1 MKIIIGGAGHV
12 GRSIVDYLSQANND
26 IIVVDPDKDKLE
38 QISKEFD
45 VQTLQGSISHPG
57 VMEKAGAK
65 EADILIAVTTNDEVN
80 LVACQVAYTLFQIP
94 KKIARVDSEYFLNP
108 LWNTLYSDRN
118 LPVDLVISPDVEI
131 AKSILYLLK
140 IPGTTAVFPLA
151 DEKLYLIGFKC
162 TEACSL
168 LNTEI
173 TEIKKYYNSPVMH
186 IIRENKSFFAKPDE
200 TIRLNDEIFIL
211 VESDKIFDTL
221 HDFGISVKQTENLVL
236 FGGNAISYY
245 IANIIEKDDALNYC
259 KILEDKN
266 LRLSNNLVADLDK
279 TQIIRGEMMSDII
292 LDEAEI
298 KNADISVAVTE
309 NDKDNLLASL
319 IAQRSGVPYTI
330 SLVNSRAF
338 DNLIDENS
346 ENVIVERSLVT
357 TSAILQDL
365 RKAKINNAY
374 CLRRGMGEVWEVR
387 IDADSLNAGKTIDEV
402 GLPDK
407 CKIAAIY
414 RNEEIIYPAADDKII
429 EGDILIVFVSP
440 QAMRKAEEIFRI

>member
-26 IIVVDPDKDKLE
+26 IIVVDKNKDNLDA
-38 QISKEFD
+38 IAKEFD
-45 VQTLQGSISHPG
+45 VQTVFGSVSHPG
-57 VMEKAGAK
+57 VLEKVGAK
-65 EADILIAVTTNDEVN
+65 DADILIAVTDNDEVN
-80 LVACQVAYTLFQIP
+80 LVACQVAYTLFQVP

-108 LWNTLYSDRN
+108 LWNTLYNDRN

-131 AKSILYLLK
+131 AQSILNLLR
-140 IPGTTAVFPLA
+140 IPGTTAAFPLA
-151 DEKLYLIGFKC
+151 DEKLYLLGFKC
-162 TEACSL
+162 SKNCPL

-173 TEIKKYYNSPVMH
+173 SQIKDSYNSPIIH
-186 IIRENKSFFAKPDE
+186 IIRENKSFFAKPNE
-200 TIRLNDEIFIL
+200 SVRLNDEIFVL
-211 VESDKIFDTL
+211 VEKDKVFDTL
-221 HDFGISVKQTENLVL
+221 HDFGIMVKQTENLVL

-245 IANIIEKDDALNYC
+245 IANILEKDDTVNNCRIIEGNTHIAQDIAANLN
-259 KILEDKN
+259 D
-266 LRLSNNLVADLDK
+266 
-279 TQIIRGEMMSDII
+279 TQIIHGEMMSDVI
-292 LDEAEI
+292 LEEAEI
-298 KNADISVAVTE
+298 KNADVTVAVTN
-309 NDKDNLLASL
+309 NDKDNLLASFV
-319 IAQRSGVPYTI
+319 ARKSGVPYTF

-338 DNLIDENS
+338 DSLLEENG
-346 ENVIVERSLVT
+346 ENIIVERSLIT
-357 TSAILQDL
+357 TSAMLQDL

-387 IDADSLNAGKTIDEV
+387 IDQDSLNSGKTINEI

-414 RNEEIIYPAADDKII
+414 RNEEIIYPSLTDKIS